1 MKLSAQEEYG
11 LRCLLHM
18 VRQGEGAS
26 LSIPEISR
34 AEGLSVPNV
43 AKLMRILR
51 MGGFVKSVRGQSG
64 GYILARPAAEI
75 SVSKVLETLGGRLYG
90 PSFCSRH
97 SGLNDECVHNADC
110 GIRSVWS
117 TLQRVIESVLADTT
131 LADLVRNE
139 SEMQSWIQLKV
150 QQVLPAHGAV

>member
-18 VRQGEGAS
+18 VRQGDSAS
-26 LSIPEISR
+26 LSIPEISK

-75 SVSKVLETLGGRLYG
+75 SVSKVLEALGGRLYG
-90 PSFCSRH
+90 PSFCNRH
-97 SGLNDECVHNADC
+97 SGLNEKCVHDADC

-131 LADLVRNE
+131 LADLVRSE
-139 SEMQSWIQLKV
+139 SEMQGWITLKV
-150 QQVLPAHGAV
+150 QHALPTQGVA